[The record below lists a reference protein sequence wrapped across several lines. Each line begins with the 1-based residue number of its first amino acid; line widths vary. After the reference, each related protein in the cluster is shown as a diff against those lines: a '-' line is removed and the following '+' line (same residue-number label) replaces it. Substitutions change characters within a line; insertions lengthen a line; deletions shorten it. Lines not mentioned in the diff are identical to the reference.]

1 MRTTREHVHSHSTGA
16 APPENGGT
24 GRAPLPDGP
33 ELAVSA
39 VGWMI
44 ALWCVGFAGV
54 NLAYGV
60 TGRLEDGDYG
70 EYATGLAVMSWLVL
84 IIKLVGAA
92 VAILAVRPLPRF
104 VSPRTE
110 GVALWGAAAL
120 LVLYSAGNL
129 VQAVG
134 MLVGVTGSGDDIT
147 LLGLCYVAFFLLG
160 AVGYAV
166 LARSFA
172 RRYRISRSVKIVGV
186 LGAPLA
192 LAVLLMAMP
201 LLLAQLD
208 LLPNPW

>member
-1 MRTTREHVHSHSTGA
+1 MKTPRGPVNSHTVAA

-24 GRAPLPDGP
+24 GPATLSAGP
-33 ELAVSA
+33 GPAVTA

-54 NLAYGV
+54 NLVYLA
-60 TGRLEDGDYG
+60 TGRLEEGDYG

-92 VAILAVRPLPRF
+92 VAVLAVRPLPRC
-104 VSPRTE
+104 VSPRMV
-110 GVALWGAAAL
+110 GVSLWGAAAL
-120 LVLYSAGNL
+120 LALYSGGNL

-134 MLVGVTGSGDDIT
+134 MLVGAMGSRDDIT

-160 AVGYAV
+160 AIGYAV

-172 RRYRISRSVKIVGV
+172 RRYRISQHTKIVGV
-186 LGAPLA
+186 LGAPLV
-192 LAVLLMAMP
+192 LAALLMGMP
-201 LLLAQLD
+201 LLLAQLE
-208 LLPNPW
+208 LLPSPW

>member
-1 MRTTREHVHSHSTGA
+1 MKTTRGPVYSHSVGA

-24 GRAPLPDGP
+24 GRATLPARP
-33 ELAVSA
+33 EPAVSA
-39 VGWMI
+39 AGWMI
-44 ALWCVGFAGV
+44 ALWCVGFAAV

-70 EYATGLAVMSWLVL
+70 EYATGLAVMSWLAL

-129 VQAVG
+129 VQAIG
-134 MLVGVTGSGDDIT
+134 MLVGAMGSRDDIT

-160 AVGYAV
+160 AIGYAV

-172 RRYRISRSVKIVGV
+172 RRYRISRRTKIVGV

-192 LAVLLMAMP
+192 LAVLLIVMP

-208 LLPNPW
+208 FLPSPW

>member
-1 MRTTREHVHSHSTGA
+1 MKTPRGPVYSHSVGA

-24 GRAPLPDGP
+24 GPATLPAGAEP
-33 ELAVSA
+33 AVTA

-44 ALWCVGFAGV
+44 ALWCVGFAAV
-54 NLAYGV
+54 NLAYLA

-70 EYATGLAVMSWLVL
+70 EYATGLALMSWVVL

-92 VAILAVRPLPRF
+92 VAVLAVRPLPRF
-104 VSPRTE
+104 VSPRMV
-110 GVALWGAAAL
+110 GASLWGAAAL
-120 LVLYSAGNL
+120 LVLYSGGNL

-134 MLVGVTGSGDDIT
+134 MLAGVTGSRDDIT

-160 AVGYAV
+160 AIGYGV

-172 RRYRISRSVKIVGV
+172 RRYRISRGTKVVGV

-192 LAVLLMAMP
+192 LAVLLMGLP

>member
-1 MRTTREHVHSHSTGA
+1 
-16 APPENGGT
+16 
-24 GRAPLPDGP
+24 
-33 ELAVSA
+33 
-39 VGWMI
+39 MI
-44 ALWCVGFAGV
+44 ALWCVGFAAV
-54 NLAYGV
+54 NFAYGV

-92 VAILAVRPLPRF
+92 VAVLAVRPLPRF
-104 VSPRTE
+104 LSPRTE

-120 LVLYSAGNL
+120 LVIYSAGNV

-134 MLVGVTGSGDDIT
+134 MLVGVTGGRDDIT

-172 RRYRISRSVKIVGV
+172 RRYRISRSAKIVGL

-201 LLLAQLD
+201 LLLARLD